1 MRVRVEVVDRPLNL
15 RGPSYRV
22 GERLYLD
29 TDHPGHRTALELG
42 WVRRVDDKAAD
53 PVLSPAP
60 PVVAAFAAPPANKMI
75 ETPDLAKS
83 GAWRKPQKGK

>member
-42 WVRRVDDKAAD
+42 WVRRVDETT
-53 PVLSPAP
+53 PG
-60 PVVAAFAAPPANKMI
+60 PVVQSPVTVAALATPPANKMI
-75 ETPDLAKS
+75 ETPDVAK
-83 GAWRKPQKGK
+83 GNAWRKLQKGK